1 MAKSPNAFRTISEVA
16 TWLGTQA
23 HVLRFWE
30 SKFGAVSPV
39 QRTGGRRY
47 YRQSDMTVLGGIK
60 FLLHEQRMTIRAVQ
74 KLFKDEGVL
83 HVQSFSPRI
92 DSWPLSNSLKKLQTE
107 PLPVDPIKS
116 NKIVNYFHVNEV
128 KAPIIAQ
135 QVVICGDKKQLSLFS
150 ELELQPVNREV
161 ENTNSVSLASHNSV
175 IPERILPQVFGA
187 SLPKMDPTLET
198 FKGKT
203 GPIAYTIRLPIYK
216 RQKIVRMNKNIIEQ
230 LLNLQQKI
238 SA

>member
-116 NKIVNYFHVNEV
+116 NKIVNEV

-175 IPERILPQVFGA
+175 MPDRILPQVFGA

-203 GPIAYTIRLPIYK
+203 GPIAYTIRLPIHK
-216 RQKIVRMNKNIIEQ
+216 RQKIVRMNKNIV
-230 LLNLQQKI
+230 
-238 SA
+238 

>member
-1 MAKSPNAFRTISEVA
+1 MA

-92 DSWPLSNSLKKLQTE
+92 DFWPLSNSLKKLQTE
-107 PLPVDPIKS
+107 PLPVDLIKS

-161 ENTNSVSLASHNSV
+161 ENTNSVSLAFHNSV

-198 FKGKT
+198 FKGET
-203 GPIAYTIRLPIYK
+203 GPITYTIRLPIYK
-216 RQKIVRMNKNIIEQ
+216 RQKIVRMNKNIIEK

>member
-1 MAKSPNAFRTISEVA
+1 MA

-74 KLFKDEGVL
+74 KLFKDEGVS
-83 HVQSFSPRI
+83 HVQSFSPEI
-92 DSWPLSNSLKKLQTE
+92 DPGPISNSLKKLQTE
-107 PLPVDPIKS
+107 PLVVSPIKS
-116 NKIVNYFHVNEV
+116 NKIVNYLNVNEV
-128 KAPIIAQ
+128 KGPRIAQ
-135 QVVICGDKKQLSLFS
+135 RVVTFGDNEQLSLFP
-150 ELELQPVNREV
+150 ELELQPVNQEV
-161 ENTNSVSLASHNSV
+161 ENTNIVSQTSHKSIV
-175 IPERILPQVFGA
+175 SEPIFPQVFGV
-187 SLPKMDPTLET
+187 SLPKMDATLET
-198 FKGKT
+198 FKGET
-203 GPIAYTIRLPIYK
+203 GPISYTIRLPIYE
-216 RQKIVRMNKNIIEQ
+216 RQKIVKMNKKIIEH
-230 LLNLQQKI
+230 LLNFRQKI